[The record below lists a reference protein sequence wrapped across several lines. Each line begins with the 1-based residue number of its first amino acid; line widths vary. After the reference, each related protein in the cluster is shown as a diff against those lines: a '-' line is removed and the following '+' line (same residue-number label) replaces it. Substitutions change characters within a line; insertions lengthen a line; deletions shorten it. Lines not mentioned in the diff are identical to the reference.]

1 MATSLDQKVL
11 NKLLAFEYVVLS
23 MVEWQTLQEYQSS
36 LAHFG
41 EHNNFTKTKVLLFP
55 FFISTV
61 KESREVLFKLF
72 DRFYPAE
79 EGHIE
84 WDVQKYLSELRYID
98 VQPQRLDFKD
108 PDFTLQQLQKAREDI
123 KKELSAQP
131 EVVTA
136 IDNAIEVLRYKTKN
150 FVNFDSGSLTY
161 FSRRHISW
169 RLYWD
174 HTRRTG
180 HLPVI
185 HKDILIDEASEL
197 YLPSR
202 EIMQNKIRE
211 NEALVGHS

>member
-23 MVEWQTLQEYQSS
+23 MVEWQTSQEYQSS
-36 LAHFG
+36 LDQFRTDS
-41 EHNNFTKTKVLLFP
+41 NFNQTKVLLFP

-61 KESREVLFKLF
+61 HESRNVLFKLF

-84 WDVQKYLSELRYID
+84 WDVLKNLSALRYID

-108 PDFTLQQLQKAREDI
+108 RHFTLQQLQAAREEI
-123 KKELSAQP
+123 KKELNAQP

-180 HLPVI
+180 SLPVI
-185 HKDILIDEASEL
+185 HKDILIDEVSEL

-202 EIMQNKIRE
+202 KIMQNKIQG